1 MTQKIPTPKSLH
13 SDPQQTCVCRRSDT
27 WMKSNALYK
36 TSPARTVHWQR
47 MPGGTHQAQKPD
59 LWHLATYFWTWAEG
73 CQDHQFV
80 HDSLQNSSSVW
91 RQPLIGIPQ
100 IRPVN
105 FNKIQQDH
113 RSTATTKQQA
123 GFPIEETRGCHENVV
138 ILPQIPVVGQLD
150 YLISGR
156 MFLYQNS

>member
-27 WMKSNALYK
+27 CYSEYFKNIYEAWMKSNALYK

-47 MPGGTHQAQKPD
+47 MPGGTHQAQKPE

-80 HDSLQNSSSVW
+80 HDSLQNSSSPCLKAAFD
-91 RQPLIGIPQ
+91 RDSSNQACK
-100 IRPVN
+100 
-105 FNKIQQDH
+105 FQQD
-113 RSTATTKQQA
+113 STGPSFYCYDKTTSRVSNRRD
-123 GFPIEETRGCHENVV
+123 TR
-138 ILPQIPVVGQLD
+138 LPWECCDTSP
-150 YLISGR
+150 
-156 MFLYQNS
+156 NSWVN